1 MNTLAWLVEQLTAAE
16 ANGELVHMLNHIPP
30 GNPDCLGAWGR
41 EYAKI
46 VDRYAGVEELH
57 SCFIPYFLT

>member
-1 MNTLAWLVEQLTAAE
+1 MNSLAWLVEQLAE
-16 ANGELVHMLNHIPP
+16 AETNGELVHMLNHIPP

-46 VDRYAGVEELH
+46 VDR
-57 SCFIPYFLT
+57 

>member
-1 MNTLAWLVEQLTAAE
+1 
-16 ANGELVHMLNHIPP
+16 MLNHIPP

-46 VDRYAGVEELH
+46 VDRYVKESIL
-57 SCFIPYFLT
+57 